1 MNLKAHEV
9 WVKITIR
16 TRDPNLNVSNSA
28 AVLIMIGAEAP
39 KPPILE
45 TVQKVRDP
53 GKVLCDA
60 RYGKSKDV
68 GKGENRI
75 LTRIWERECVIG
87 RVDS

>member
-1 MNLKAHEV
+1 MKAHEV

-16 TRDPNLNVSNSA
+16 TRPQFECVKLGRC
-28 AVLIMIGAEAP
+28 LIVIGAEAP

-45 TVQKVRDP
+45 IVQKVRDP
-53 GKVLCDA
+53 GKVFCDA

-75 LTRIWERECVIG
+75 LTRTRERECVIG

>member
-28 AVLIMIGAEAP
+28 AVLIVIGAEAP

-45 TVQKVRDP
+45 TVQKVRS
-53 GKVLCDA
+53 
-60 RYGKSKDV
+60 R
-68 GKGENRI
+68 KGS
-75 LTRIWERECVIG
+75 L
-87 RVDS
+87 